1 MFQND
6 CCALI
11 IAIQYLVISF
21 DVQHNFIQQH
31 FCIFFNC
38 WLKIC
43 SKTLLYNKFKYIKC
57 VPTGKCVSC
66 IQKKNNIVIGKNSDI
81 LQVQAF
87 VWNFISYKYE
97 ISNFSISFSIFS
109 CQDEKL
115 RMETRELNS
124 LTLFH
129 RGIHEAS
136 NNAKWRESPSAE
148 WEAGVN
154 ASRAAPLPT
163 TIKVGWLMVGPTLF
177 VALLSVYRSS
187 LRSTVV
193 PITSSPLL

>member
-1 MFQND
+1 MYSHWKMRKLYSEKTIQLQKNT
-6 CCALI
+6 LI
-11 IAIQYLVISF
+11 Y
-21 DVQHNFIQQH
+21 
-31 FCIFFNC
+31 
-38 WLKIC
+38 
-43 SKTLLYNKFKYIKC
+43 
-57 VPTGKCVSC
+57 
-66 IQKKNNIVIGKNSDI
+66 
-81 LQVQAF
+81 QVKSF

-97 ISNFSISFSIFS
+97 ISNFFISFSIFS
-109 CQDEKL
+109 CRDEKL

-154 ASRAAPLPT
+154 ASRAASLPT